1 MTQEEELKQLRLEHK
16 RVLDAVLK
24 MEHIIGAYM
33 EIASPA
39 SKPYAEVLQKIIKE
53 ITGE

>member
-1 MTQEEELKQLRLEHK
+1 MTQEEELEQLRLEHK

-24 MEHIIGAYM
+24 MEHIIG
-33 EIASPA
+33 
-39 SKPYAEVLQKIIKE
+39 KPYAEVLQKIIKE